1 MEVGLTS
8 LFKRLNLVEKIME
21 EQIEVKV
28 PFFKK
33 EVKVI
38 EKIKLSETIY
48 LIRDE
53 NGLHFEDEKGIHLKV
68 NEPFI

>member
-1 MEVGLTS
+1 
-8 LFKRLNLVEKIME
+8 ME

-68 NEPFI
+68 NNPFI